1 MFYPTTCVGF
11 GTGAARMFL
20 AVFLGSLV
28 RRAIG
33 TPRGESRTFGFRLGA
48 RASLRPSLPTPL
60 NRLFRQPAA
69 LPLLRPRVDPRG
81 SPGILTGSAIGLA
94 IRLILR
100 SRLTLIRR
108 ALIRKPWSCG
118 VGESHPHYRY
128 SFLHLPFRTLQRPSR
143 DAFAASGMLPYHIIH
158 GFGGR
163 LMPDYYPCAAARLVS
178 CYALFE

>member
-33 TPRGESRTFGFRLGA
+33 LPRGDGRTFGFRLRA
-48 RASLRPSLPTPL
+48 RASLRPSSPTPL

-94 IRLILR
+94 FRLILR

-128 SFLHLPFRTLQRPSR
+128 SFLHLPFQALHGASRPR
-143 DAFAASGMLPYHIIH
+143 FKAAGMLPYRYQYIPCLRRRASCPFIIH
-158 GFGGR
+158 TR
-163 LMPDYYPCAAARLVS
+163 PLDW
-178 CYALFE
+178 